1 MSDEHACCGAAAS
14 TLIFACSGSSNVGQ
28 MANGAALALAR
39 EGRGTMS
46 CIAAIG
52 AHLDGFVVPAKDC
65 ERLVVID
72 GCDHR
77 CAFETFAHQ
86 GLTPTVYT
94 LVTGLGLEKRHGAD
108 PTPDEIER
116 VRSTVVELMGA
127 R

>member
-1 MSDEHACCGAAAS
+1 MSEQACCGEGAS

-28 MANGAALALAR
+28 IANGAALALAR

-52 AHLDGFVVPAKDC
+52 AHLDGFVVSAKDC

-72 GCDHR
+72 GCHHR

-86 GLTPTVYT
+86 GLTPNVYA
-94 LVTGLGLEKRHGAD
+94 LVTGLGLEKRHDAD
-108 PTPDEIER
+108 PTADEIDR
-116 VRSTVVELMGA
+116 VRSTVVGLMRA
-127 R
+127 K